1 MLAFERK
8 EASKINLKNV
18 TMEEELRRLEQEKE
32 VWTGEKENMMKQQ
45 AEFELMPVKG
55 NDGKCKRCEALI
67 IASG

>member
-1 MLAFERK
+1 LLAFERK

-55 NDGKCKRCEALI
+55 ADGKCKRCEALI